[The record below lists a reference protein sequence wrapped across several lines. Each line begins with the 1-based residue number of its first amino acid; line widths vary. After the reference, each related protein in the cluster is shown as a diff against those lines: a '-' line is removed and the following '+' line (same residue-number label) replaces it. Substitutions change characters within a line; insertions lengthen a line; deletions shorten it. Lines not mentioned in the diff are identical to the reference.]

1 MTLATVA
8 AVLSVVSIV
17 SMAVAV
23 PMYVVSFFEMF
34 SRSKS
39 SGADTAAHWLTV
51 VFYFAGLAAVLCW
64 IVLGLQKVFG

>member
-8 AVLSVVSIV
+8 AALSIVSIV
-17 SMAVAV
+17 SMGVAL
-23 PMYVVSFFEMF
+23 PMYAIAFFEMF